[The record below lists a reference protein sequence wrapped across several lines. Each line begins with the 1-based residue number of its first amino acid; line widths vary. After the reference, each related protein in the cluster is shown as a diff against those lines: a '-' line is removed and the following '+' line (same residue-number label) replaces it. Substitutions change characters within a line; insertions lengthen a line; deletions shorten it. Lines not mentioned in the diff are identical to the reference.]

1 MPRGSILFEND
12 DRGGGG
18 KPWKMDMAI
27 SLLKPMNFQCFCK
40 VPECPPPSGHPSLL
54 RFDNDEDA
62 DALETLRSWKAGMAG
77 SWEVEKLGSL
87 TRRGVVTVGRGW

>member
-1 MPRGSILFEND
+1 MPRGSIWLEND
-12 DRGGGG
+12 DRGGGRKTLENQHG
-18 KPWKMDMAI
+18 HFPPETNEFPM
-27 SLLKPMNFQCFCK
+27 LLQGSG
-40 VPECPPPSGHPSLL
+40 VPPPSGRPPLL

-87 TRRGVVTVGRGW
+87 TRRDVVTVGRGW